1 MRLASKA
8 DEKRDSLNVS
18 VRRNIRFRLP
28 HQVNKRAKKYKKLK
42 GLGFHLG
49 LFSYGSAVAF
59 ELPVTRSELTLNSDK
74 IAIYMPASMPNHWH
88 GQNQSQKI
96 GRQAKAH
103 QDDNTE
109 CP

>member
-8 DEKRDSLNVS
+8 DEKGGSLNIS

-49 LFSYGSAVAF
+49 LFSHGFAVV
-59 ELPVTRSELTLNSDK
+59 LPVARPELVFNSDK
-74 IAIYMPASMPNHWH
+74 ISIYMPTGMPNHWH
-88 GQNQSQKI
+88 S
-96 GRQAKAH
+96 
-103 QDDNTE
+103 
-109 CP
+109 